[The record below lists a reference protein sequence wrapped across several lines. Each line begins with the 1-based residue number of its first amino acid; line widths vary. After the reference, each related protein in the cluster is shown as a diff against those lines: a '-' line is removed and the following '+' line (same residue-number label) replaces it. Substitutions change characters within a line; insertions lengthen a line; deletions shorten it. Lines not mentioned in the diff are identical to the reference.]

1 MRIIIEISLNYD
13 MITLSYYKNLG
24 Q

>member
-13 MITLSYYKNLG
+13 MITLSYNKNLG